1 MLYVKQIQKLFNI
14 DENFAREVMD
24 RMVLDFSESSW
35 EEFERE
41 ARFTMNRI
49 TDDILKQV
57 L

>member
-41 ARFTMNRI
+41 ARFAMNRI